1 MSDRPAGEKLQ
12 KILARQGLGSR
23 RSLEQSISEGRV
35 KVNGQVAKLGDRA
48 SDSDRIEFDG
58 KVVRLE
64 QAPTRVIL
72 YNKPEGQVCSR
83 SDEKGRQTVFSSLP
97 RLTNQRWINVGRLD
111 INTSGL
117 LLFTTDGELAN
128 KLMHPSSN
136 IDREYMV
143 RIYGDVSDDQVN
155 QLLAG
160 VELDD
165 GMARFTDI
173 VESENDDGVN
183 RWFTVCLMEGRN
195 REVRRLWE
203 SQGAQVNRLK
213 RVRYGPIFMPSYVRS
228 GQWVDLTEQEIK
240 TLYRTCDMKTPS
252 LSVKSIDE
260 QKRIKRQELRLRAKN
275 KASIKSKIYRS

>member
-1 MSDRPAGEKLQ
+1 MSASNETPTGEKLQ

-23 RSLEQSISEGRV
+23 RSLEQSIAEGLV
-35 KVNGQVAKLGDRA
+35 KVNGNTAKLGDRA
-48 SDSDRIEFDG
+48 SESDRIEFDG
-58 KVVRLE
+58 KIVRF
-64 QAPTRVIL
+64 QQSDVRVIL

-83 SDEKGRQTVFSSLP
+83 SDEKGRKTVFANLP
-97 RLTNQRWINVGRLD
+97 RLHNQRWINVGRLD

-143 RIYGDVSDDQVN
+143 RVYGEVTGEHIA
-155 QLLAG
+155 QLQKG

-165 GMARFTDI
+165 GFAKFTDI

-183 RWFTVCLMEGRN
+183 RWFTVCLTEGRN

-203 SQGAQVNRLK
+203 SQGVQVNRLK
-213 RVRYGPIFMPSYVRS
+213 RVRYGPIFMPSYVRT
-228 GQWVDLTEQEIK
+228 GQWIDLTEGEIK
-240 TLYRTCDMKTPS
+240 SLYKSCDIKTPQ
-252 LSVKSIDE
+252 LSIKSAE
-260 QKRIKRQELRLRAKN
+260 EKKRVKRQELRLR
-275 KASIKSKIYRS
+275 SSRKSRRD